1 MLSPSVS
8 AHMEKTDS
16 TRRLV
21 RFGVFELDLRAGEL
35 RKNGLKIKLRE
46 QPFQILAM
54 LLERPGEIVTR
65 EELRQKLWSNNTFV
79 DFDNSVNK
87 AINKIREA
95 VGDSADN
102 PRFVETMARRGYRF
116 IAPVE
121 ETSRELA
128 SGKSAAARMGNVD
141 PSFVKALA
149 SLGYT
154 GLSMGE
160 VIRARNHGVNP
171 EFIQEL
177 RREGYDSV
185 SLDELI
191 RLRNHGVTAEFI
203 QRMKSQ
209 GFPRLSIEQLVK
221 LRNAGF

>member
-46 QPFQILAM
+46 QPFQILAT

-95 VGDSADN
+95 VGTQPTIPALWKRWLDGGIASSLLWKKPVAN
-102 PRFVETMARRGYRF
+102 WLLGSLRLPALETW
-116 IAPVE
+116 ILH
-121 ETSRELA
+121 S
-128 SGKSAAARMGNVD
+128 
-141 PSFVKALA
+141 
-149 SLGYT
+149 
-154 GLSMGE
+154 
-160 VIRARNHGVNP
+160 
-171 EFIQEL
+171 
-177 RREGYDSV
+177 
-185 SLDELI
+185 
-191 RLRNHGVTAEFI
+191 
-203 QRMKSQ
+203 
-209 GFPRLSIEQLVK
+209 
-221 LRNAGF
+221 